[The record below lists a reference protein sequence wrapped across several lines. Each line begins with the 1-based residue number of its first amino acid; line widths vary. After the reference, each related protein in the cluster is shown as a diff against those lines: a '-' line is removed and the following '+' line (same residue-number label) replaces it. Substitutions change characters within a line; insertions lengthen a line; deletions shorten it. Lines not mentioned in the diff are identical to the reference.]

1 VRSAS
6 REAVRRRAKDRCE
19 YCHLRQIDAPFV
31 SHQLEHV
38 IPRQHAGDVSGNVK
52 RWRTGDMRLRWIA
65 AGLLAAEKQ
74 FRRVRG
80 HKLLPK
86 LIAALDSTANAGEA
100 QAA

>member
-1 VRSAS
+1 
-6 REAVRRRAKDRCE
+6 
-19 YCHLRQIDAPFV
+19 
-31 SHQLEHV
+31 
-38 IPRQHAGDVSGNVK
+38 
-52 RWRTGDMRLRWIA
+52 MRLRWIA